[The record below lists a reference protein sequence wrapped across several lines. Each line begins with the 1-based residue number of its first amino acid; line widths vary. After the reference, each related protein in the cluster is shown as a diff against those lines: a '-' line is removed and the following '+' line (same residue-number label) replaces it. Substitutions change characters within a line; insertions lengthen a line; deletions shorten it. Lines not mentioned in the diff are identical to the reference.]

1 MMFIQAVKELRLL
14 IAEIRKCAVLIAQR
28 KSDKSEKLPLD
39 S

>member
-28 KSDKSEKLPLD
+28 KSDKSKKPSPD